1 MKPGIKS
8 PLQKVYHYL
17 LRLYPAAFR
26 AEFGDEMEAVFASAL
41 REAAEEGT
49 RAVAVICLQETAD
62 FPANLADAYWQ
73 KPIYP
78 GVIVMKREASWNV
91 WPLWVVL
98 NLAAIPLAILAAMA
112 LVVLARPLIQFD
124 GQAPLNIM
132 QAILYGTMLILV
144 TAVRAPL
151 DISQAILYGTMLIL
165 VTAVLQW
172 LLLRRY
178 LENAAVW
185 IPLTAV
191 GWLAGILLIF
201 LVWPVIEA
209 TSNEWLPAFAP
220 PLLGALVGLAQWL
233 YLRRMVDHAGYWVL
247 ASTIGYGLLAR
258 GAFSSFISIPDFH
271 FVILDILFVILD
283 ILFVILAP
291 FAITGLALFLLLRQG
306 DITENKKQ
314 KTENGK
320 RVGLAALAVLLMIP
334 LFFAGSWVY
343 VTAQLTLAKAIGIYA
358 TPEEGMTQ
366 TVIKGAG
373 EYPVERVEIITAR
386 VSSQPRV
393 WYVRA
398 WVFADQRADGKP
410 TPRGY
415 GAWSHFLRVE
425 EGWVH
430 VPEGAFPG
438 FVGWVME
445 LYGLEGT

>member
-1 MKPGIKS
+1 MKRAILSLLLGGYRWS
-8 PLQKVYHYL
+8 

-26 AEFGDEMEAVFASAL
+26 AEFGAEMEAVFVSAV
-41 REAAEEGT
+41 REAAEEGPG
-49 RAVAVICLQETAD
+49 AVAAVFLKETAE

-124 GQAPLNIM
+124 GQAPLNIL

-201 LVWPVIEA
+201 LVRPVIEA
-209 TSNEWLPAFAP
+209 TSNEWLPTFAP

-306 DITENKKQ
+306 DITEN
-314 KTENGK
+314 GK

-343 VTAQLTLAKAIGIYA
+343 VTGQLTLAKAIGIYA